1 MPYIIKR
8 TPTGYK
14 VCLKSDPKKCFSK
27 EGIPLER
34 AKKQMQAIAISEK
47 NRSLFG
53 GLKPL
58 TARLGGKV
66 LLKKELVD
74 KYFPKSYSTYVEP
87 FVGGGSVY
95 FYKDK
100 LDHKEVVN
108 DIDPLI
114 YTIFKGF
121 QKYPED
127 KIANDVNGDYT
138 KADFEKIVSTKP
150 STDYDI
156 FKKSFLINRLSFFA
170 RSKTFGK
177 PRINATFKG
186 YNKRLD
192 GVTILNQDW
201 KKVVK
206 DYNDKN
212 TFFYLDPP
220 AVAAD
225 SAFTYPAIDVGE
237 LKKVCDEIKGKF
249 CLSYPDRD
257 DIEKVFSKY
266 NCNKITT
273 KYVGDRT
280 TGGQTVTSTEWVI
293 TNYKSGSAR
302 PIKKVTPK
310 GERSKRSA
318 RSEPFEEVLKS
329 KGIQPEDYL
338 KLVKNVAR
346 SKGYD
351 PDSISFADDGVHK
364 LVYDSPNGIRKFGSA
379 PLNDYI
385 IYNMKEG
392 IDFEKGTAEKKRYAY
407 HKRFTD
413 GKAHEKYS
421 PWELSLNILW

>member
-8 TPTGYK
+8 TPTGFK
-14 VCLKSDPKKCFSK
+14 VCLKSNPDKCFSK

-34 AKKQMQAIAISEK
+34 AKKQMKAIIISEK
-47 NRSLFG
+47 SRSLFG

-66 LLKKELVD
+66 LLKKKLVD
-74 KYFPKSYSTYVEP
+74 EYFPNPSSYTTYVEP

-95 FYKDK
+95 FYKNKDG
-100 LDHKEVVN
+100 HKEVVN

-138 KADFEKIVSTKP
+138 KSDFNIIVSTKP
-150 STDYDI
+150 SSDYDI
-156 FKKSFLINRLSFFA
+156 FKKAFLINRLSFFA

-177 PRINATFKG
+177 PRINASFKG
-186 YNKRLD
+186 YNERLD
-192 GVTILNQDW
+192 GVTILNEDW
-201 KKVVK
+201 KKVIK
-206 DYNDKN
+206 EYDGKN
-212 TFFYLDPP
+212 AFIYLDPP
-220 AVAAD
+220 AVEAD
-225 SAFTYPAIDVGE
+225 SQFTYPAIDVGE
-237 LKKVCDEIKGKF
+237 LKKVCDGIKGKF
-249 CLSYPDRD
+249 CLTYPDRD
-257 DIEKVFSKY
+257 AIDKVFSKY

-280 TGGQTVTSTEWVI
+280 TGGQTVTTTEWII

-302 PIKKVTPK
+302 PAKKFKKVT
-310 GERSKRSA
+310 
-318 RSEPFEEVLKS
+318 PFEEVLKS

-338 KLVKNVAR
+338 NIVKHVAK

-351 PDSISFADDGVHK
+351 PELISFADDGKHK
-364 LVYDSPNGIRKFGSA
+364 LIYDSPNGIRKFGSA

-407 HKRFTD
+407 HARFTD